1 MYYRR
6 VDWNNAFGEH
16 GRVLE
21 ATQRACREPLEILIE
36 KAAESLQAGGKVLFF
51 GNGGSAADA
60 QHLAAELTVRFVKDR
75 RALAGLALTTDASA
89 LTACANDFGF
99 ERIFSRQIEALGR
112 AGDIAIGFST
122 SGSSPNVVMA
132 AQMAREKGLFTVAF
146 TGDSGGKLRD
156 EVDLLIAVPSTKT
169 ARIQEMHS
177 LLGHLFCEGI
187 EVKLGLA

>member
-1 MYYRR
+1 
-6 VDWNNAFGEH
+6 
-16 GRVLE
+16 
-21 ATQRACREPLEILIE
+21 
-36 KAAESLQAGGKVLFF
+36 
-51 GNGGSAADA
+51 
-60 QHLAAELTVRFVKDR
+60 
-75 RALAGLALTTDASA
+75 LTTDASA

-122 SGSSPNVVMA
+122 SGNSPNVVMA
-132 AQMAREKGLFTVAF
+132 AKMAREKGLFTVAF

-156 EVDLLIAVPSTKT
+156 EVDLLIAVPSSKT